1 MTKWADYAITAV
13 KFKKEKRHIEQ
24 VKVRADNGEQLVA
37 EQTTPRLDVVRF
49 LESGKTFVTAYK
61 NNANQ
66 WKKGDDVR
74 IVEIRGNK
82 FIRTDGN
89 SIEEDN
95 LGELPEF

>member
-1 MTKWADYAITAV
+1 MSKWADYAITAAR
-13 KFKKEKRHIEQ
+13 FKKEKRHIEH
-24 VKVRADNGEQLVA
+24 VKILKDAGEKLSSEQITSRSEIVRC
-37 EQTTPRLDVVRF
+37 
-49 LESGKTFVTAYK
+49 LENNVTFVTAYK
-61 NNANQ
+61 KDDKN

-74 IVEIRGNK
+74 IVKINGTK